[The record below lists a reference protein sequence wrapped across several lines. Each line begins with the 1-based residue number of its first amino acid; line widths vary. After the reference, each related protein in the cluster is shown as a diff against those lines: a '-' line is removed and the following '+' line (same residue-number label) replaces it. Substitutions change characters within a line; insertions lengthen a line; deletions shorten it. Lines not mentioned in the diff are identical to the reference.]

1 MTATFSAHG
10 LIEIPAIFRE
20 AAAIKPGQ
28 RCDIQRTGKGECQ
41 LRITTDEPKPKRRLV
56 DVLLDCPVKGWM
68 PEPDRSEMTTLAPPT
83 LFWNPA
89 I

>member
-20 AAAIKPGQ
+20 ADAIKPGQ
-28 RCDIQRTGKGECQ
+28 RCDIQRIGKGEYQ
-41 LRITTDEPKPKRRLV
+41 LRITTDDPKPKRRLV

-68 PEPDRSEMTTLAPPT
+68 PEPDRSEMTSLTPPT
-83 LFWNPA
+83 LFTE
-89 I
+89 